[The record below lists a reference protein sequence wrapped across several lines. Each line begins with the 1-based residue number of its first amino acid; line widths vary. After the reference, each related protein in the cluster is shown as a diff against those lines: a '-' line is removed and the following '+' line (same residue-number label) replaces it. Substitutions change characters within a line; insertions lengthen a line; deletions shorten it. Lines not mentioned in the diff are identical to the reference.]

1 MTVAERVTDTSAR
14 AKAPHAIRIHLADD
28 VAVAVEPVH
37 AGDRVEIGD
46 ATITARGEIPAGHK
60 IALRDISSGEEI
72 RKYGFPIGR
81 ATSDIARGD
90 WIHSHNLATALSGSV
105 EYRYEPVR
113 HETSAGA
120 KDTVPKF
127 MGYRRANGRAGTRN
141 EIWILN
147 TVGCVNHAA
156 ERIARGGA
164 DKLAGVRNIDGVHA
178 FSHPYGCSQL
188 GDDLHNTQRVL
199 AGLMRHPNAGG
210 VLVLGLGCE
219 SNQMDSLLALAGD
232 VDRSRLKVFNSQDV
246 TDEIEEGRSAL
257 DSLIERMEGDRRVE
271 TSASE
276 LILGHKCGGSD
287 GFSGITANPLV
298 GAIADRITSFG
309 GGVILTEVPEMFGA
323 EQMLMARAENEKVF
337 DDLVRMING
346 FKDYFIRHGQ
356 PIYENPSPGNIAG
369 GLTTLEEK
377 SLGAIQ
383 KGGHATVRK
392 VLEYGELSPPSGLSL
407 LESPGNDGVSS
418 TAMVVSGATLLLFT
432 TGRGTPLGFP
442 VPTIKI
448 SSNNAIA
455 EKKPHWID
463 FSAGGLLE
471 AGRGKREAGRGKG
484 EGGSGKGEGVRGA
497 TQESLADELMELI
510 LDIASG
516 RKLARNEEQGY
527 REIAIWKEGVTL

>member
-1 MTVAERVTDTSAR
+1 MTVAERALQT
-14 AKAPHAIRIHLADD
+14 AKAAERPHAIRIHPSDD
-28 VAVAVEPVH
+28 VAVVVAQVRADE
-37 AGDRVEIGD
+37 RVSIGD
-46 ATITARGEIPAGHK
+46 VRLAARGDIPAGHK
-60 IALRDISSGEEI
+60 IALRDIATGETV
-72 RKYGFPIGR
+72 RKYGFPIGH
-81 ATSDIARGD
+81 ATSEIKSGE
-90 WIHSHNLATALSGSV
+90 WVHSHNLATALSGSV
-105 EYRYEPVR
+105 EYRYEPER
-113 HETSAGA
+113 HDISAHRADDNGGE
-120 KDTVPKF
+120 VPTF
-127 MGYRRANGRAGTRN
+127 MGYRRANGRVGTRN

-156 ERIARGGA
+156 ERIARGA
-164 DKLAGVRNIDGVHA
+164 SDKVGPNIDGVHA

-219 SNQMDSLLALAGD
+219 SNQIDSLLALASD

-246 TDEIEEGRSAL
+246 MDEIEEGGSAL
-257 DSLIERMEGDRRVE
+257 GSLMERMQHDRRE
-271 TSASE
+271 ECPASE

-298 GAIADRITSFG
+298 GRIADRITGFG
-309 GGVILTEVPEMFGA
+309 GGVLLTEVPEMFGA
-323 EQMLMARAENEKVF
+323 EQVLMARAADEGVF
-337 DDLVRMING
+337 NDLVAMING

-356 PIYENPSPGNIAG
+356 PIYENPSPGNKEG

-383 KGGHATVRK
+383 KGGRATVRK
-392 VLEYGELSPPSGLSL
+392 VLHYGEQAPTSGLSL

-448 SSNNAIA
+448 ASNNAIA

-471 AGRGKREAGRGKG
+471 GTT
-484 EGGSGKGEGVRGA
+484 
-497 TQESLADELMELI
+497 TQDVLADQLLGLI